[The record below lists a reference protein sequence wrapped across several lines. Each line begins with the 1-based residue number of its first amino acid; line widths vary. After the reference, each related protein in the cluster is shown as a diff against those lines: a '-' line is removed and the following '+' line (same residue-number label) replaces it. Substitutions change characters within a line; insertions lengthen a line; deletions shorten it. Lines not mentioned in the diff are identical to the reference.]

1 MIGSGL
7 KKLAKENNMKIA
19 CGVAYGSLRGYAAT
33 LSEGAGYKQIVFTTR
48 FVDPAQRAALTAAVE
63 QTELRRKY
71 RVSNLDVAPH
81 LIQIVFQDNP
91 GTMKKIYSFLDW
103 FVPLL
108 GQYSATPVNI
118 CTECGSEITSG
129 RWILL
134 GGIAAYYLHDGC
146 ANRVA
151 QEIEAEKIQKA
162 EEDTGSYGLGL
173 LGALGGSA
181 LGAILWAVVLNLGYV
196 ASLVGLII
204 GWLAEKGYNLLHG
217 KQGKAKVAILIVA
230 IVFGVLLGTLTADV
244 FTIIG
249 MMHDGELYGFTYGD
263 VLPLLFFLLS
273 ENADYRGAV
282 VSNVLMGLLFAGLGV
297 FALLRKT
304 GKDVSGT
311 QLINLE

>member
-33 LSEGAGYKQIVFTTR
+33 LSEGNGYKLLVFTTR
-48 FVDPAQRAALTAAVE
+48 FPDPAQKDALSALIG
-63 QTELRRKY
+63 QTELKRQYK
-71 RVSNLDVAPH
+71 VQNLEILPRSV
-81 LIQIVFQDNP
+81 QVTFVDNS
-91 GTMKKIYSFLDW
+91 GGLKKIRSFLDW

-118 CTECGSEITSG
+118 CTECGGEIISG
-129 RWILL
+129 RWILVN
-134 GGIAAYYLHDGC
+134 GIAYYLHDGC

-173 LGALGGSA
+173 LGALGGSV
-181 LGAILWAVVLNLGYV
+181 LGAVLWAVVLNLGYV
-196 ASLVGLII
+196 ASVVGLII

-263 VLPLLFFLLS
+263 ILPLIFFLLTGD
-273 ENADYRGAV
+273 ADYRGAV

-297 FALLRKT
+297 FALLRKA